1 MGVVWEVLQGI
12 TPSTTVSNMPPK
24 RSATG
29 ASGSKAAKKAKP
41 APVATKKAAKAA
53 KVKVP
58 LVKPKKA
65 LRVQTKTINH
75 SICVPTTVLS
85 HCKNLEQLTHVVYQ
99 IAKAAVTFNVGEVVV
114 LDLGDR
120 KEKAK
125 DDKESKGA
133 THRLSDAMLIATLL
147 QYFVTPPYLVKSVFK
162 KQYAQYFKIAKDL
175 PRLGAL
181 PFMRHLG
188 DGDEGRYRE
197 GLAVRMSNPNE
208 KSTKEFKQTK
218 YINVGRSEL
227 LALKTQL
234 VPANVRVTVDIEE
247 RRVVSPVEAY
257 GDFVGARSSF
267 GYHVRV
273 AKSFGDVFTESAQ
286 PGGYSQCVW
295 ANCGDFYYDEH
306 ERRHVKVETKVPR
319 VTTIYQ
325 PAAAAAAEAAEH
337 VATGGKPAAVQP
349 ANILLVFGKWADI
362 QRAFN
367 GSRDQFEGCE
377 GAHQFFDGQLEMPGA
392 APQGC
397 LAIEDAC
404 MVSLTLIDTLEQKQ

>member
-1 MGVVWEVLQGI
+1 MA
-12 TPSTTVSNMPPK
+12 PK
-24 RSATG
+24 RPANS
-29 ASGSKAAKKAKP
+29 SRDNKVDKKAK
-41 APVATKKAAKAA
+41 VAAKPV
-53 KVKVP
+53 KKEKKEKVP

-65 LRVQTKTINH
+65 LRVETKTINH

-85 HCKNLEQLTHVVYQ
+85 HCSNLEQVTHVVYQ

-120 KEKAK
+120 KQKVKDAK
-125 DDKESKGA
+125 ETKSN

-162 KQYAQYFKIAKDL
+162 KQYAQYFKVAKDL

-218 YINVGRSEL
+218 YINVGCDEL

-234 VPANVRVTVDIEE
+234 VPANVRVTVDVED

-257 GDFVGARSSF
+257 GNFVGAHSSF

-273 AKSFGDVFTESAQ
+273 AKSFGAVFTESAQ
-286 PGGYSQCVW
+286 PGGYSQCLW
-295 ANCGDFYYDEH
+295 ANCGDFYYDEN

-325 PAAAAAAEAAEH
+325 PAAAAAAEAAET
-337 VATGGKPAAVQP
+337 VAGGNAAKIQP
-349 ANILLVFGKWADI
+349 ANLLLVFGKWAHI
-362 QRAFN
+362 QRSF
-367 GSRDQFEGCE
+367 GESRDQFEGCE

-404 MVSLTLIDTLEQKQ
+404 MVSLAQLDSLEKK